1 MNIKTQQTELAF
13 SLVKLNTRIL
23 KRLDSPLSLH
33 GINLSEFM
41 VLRNLSQA
49 PNQTTKRI
57 ELAESVGLTAS
68 GVTRLLLP
76 MEKIGLVQKQK
87 NPRDARVS
95 LVRLTTAGQ
104 GILDDAT
111 NTFELSSANLF
122 ESFGSAELSDLLGLI
137 NKL

>member
-41 VLRNLSQA
+41 VLRNLSLA

-95 LVRLTTAGQ
+95 LVRLTPAGQ

-122 ESFGSAELSDLLGLI
+122 ESFDSAELSDLLRLI